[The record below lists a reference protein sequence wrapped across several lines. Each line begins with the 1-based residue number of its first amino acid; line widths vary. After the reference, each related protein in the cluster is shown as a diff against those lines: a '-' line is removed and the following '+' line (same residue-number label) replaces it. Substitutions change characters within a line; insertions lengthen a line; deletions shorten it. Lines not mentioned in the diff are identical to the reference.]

1 MIEIINLP
9 KKELWSQLTA
19 RPLSGTSELSESVAE
34 IIKAVANGRDE
45 ALLSFTRNIDGVD
58 LKNPL
63 VGKKEFEGVEENL
76 SAELKDAIEIAAS
89 NIEKFHSAQR
99 REALSMETMP
109 GIRCEQRS
117 LPIRRVGLYV
127 PGGSAP
133 LFSTLLMLAI
143 PAKIAGCN
151 EIIIAT
157 PPRKDGSIA
166 PEILYVAK
174 KYGINEILKAG
185 GAQAIAAL
193 ACGTESVKKVSKIF
207 GPGNRFVSEAKVQL
221 SNRVAIDMLAGP
233 SEVLII
239 ADNSAN
245 PSFVAS
251 DLLAQAEH
259 GPDSQVFLLTD
270 SEDLAFRVLDETG
283 KQIEKLPRREIAEKA
298 LSYSKIIITSTI
310 NEAIEFSNF
319 YAPEHLIIAVKNSR
333 SASEKIEAAGSVFI
347 GSYSPE
353 SAGDYASGTNH
364 TLPTSGWALSS
375 GGVSLDSFLK
385 KITFQELTPEGLLSI
400 GSTVEIMAEA
410 EGLFGHKNSVSLRL
424 EEIKM
429 GRK

>member
-9 KKELWSQLTA
+9 KKEVWSQLTA

-63 VGKKEFEGVEENL
+63 VGKKEFEGVEESL